1 MVAKAGEATQTAD
14 FKIQQSGDKSVQI
27 DDAKPASLI
36 SDRRVP
42 LDNTEK
48 VFSVIN
54 KFKDQSNTKFKGV
67 RIEIGEG
74 ENTVMIRFNERK
86 ITAAM
91 IESTVN
97 SLRAV
102 LDEADANVSVAI
114 REGIEFES
122 GFDAKEFA
130 KVAGIELKPGDI
142 IQDD

>member
-1 MVAKAGEATQTAD
+1 M
-14 FKIQQSGDKSVQI
+14 
-27 DDAKPASLI
+27 
-36 SDRRVP
+36 
-42 LDNTEK
+42 
-48 VFSVIN
+48 IN